1 MLNAIEAHVVQN
13 GLIRLDQP
21 LPAWVDDSTQVFVV
35 FTKSQNVIRKDES
48 ISGAL
53 LSDTALMTDWL
64 RPEEDAAWAN
74 LQ

>member
-1 MLNAIEAHVVQN
+1 
-13 GLIRLDQP
+13 
-21 LPAWVDDSTQVFVV
+21 VFVV
-35 FTKSQNVIRKDES
+35 FTKSHSAIRKDES

-74 LQ
+74 L